1 MQITTAAPAQID
13 AEIARIQR
21 GIAAQNQIID
31 RALASTE
38 RIVASRYFDED
49 THRPELDKLQG
60 QVNAATLEVT
70 ILEGEVAPFTAEF
83 TRRGGWSRYYLVE
96 DGHLHYD
103 LSSYRCSRQFTTT
116 HYWMTD
122 LSGQDAVKV
131 VEMAGE
137 RACTNC
143 FPDAPVA
150 VLERPSQLQTAN
162 EAEKAAAAQERAD
175 KKTAAALAK
184 AAKAITN
191 PDGSDLVIKG
201 AGLYPETIKTERA
214 AMIEL
219 VDRLW
224 YTKHYG
230 SDNQAAIDLL
240 LAALAAKHE
249 GTVEA
254 ELAAAEKRLAARE
267 KREAKFL

>member
-1 MQITTAAPAQID
+1 MQITTASPAQID

-21 GIAAQNQIID
+21 EIAKREHTIEAADTAITRYQNSHMVDYYAEAIAAARTQQD
-31 RALASTE
+31 
-38 RIVASRYFDED
+38 
-49 THRPELDKLQG
+49 
-60 QVNAATLEVT
+60 AATAELPALVA
-70 ILEGEVAPFTAEF
+70 EVAPFAAEF
-83 TRRGGWSRYYLVE
+83 TRRGGWNRYYLVE

-150 VLERPSQLQTAN
+150 VLERPSQLQTAS
-162 EAEKAAAAQERAD
+162 EAEKAAAAKERSD
-175 KKTAAALAK
+175 KKIAASLAK

-230 SDNQAAIDLL
+230 SNNQAAIDLL

-249 GTVEA
+249 NTIEA
-254 ELAAAEKRLAARE
+254 ELAAAEKRLVARE